1 MEAYF
6 DSCIRLWVQ
15 LAFLPYRIIGG
26 GAKSLG
32 VEDAGH

>member
-1 MEAYF
+1 MNEYF

-26 GAKSLG
+26 GARPQG
-32 VEDAGH
+32 AGDSEH